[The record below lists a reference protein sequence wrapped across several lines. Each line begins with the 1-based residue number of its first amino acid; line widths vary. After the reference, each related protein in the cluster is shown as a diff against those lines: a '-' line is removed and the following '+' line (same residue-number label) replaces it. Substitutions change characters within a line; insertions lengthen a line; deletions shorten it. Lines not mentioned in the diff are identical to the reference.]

1 MNTKT
6 KFKLIQDSALEG
18 MAELHVRSLAT
29 ASKVGGMSQRAKTQL
44 SAGIILGLFAFN
56 STVALAASGKC
67 GDDAGTKLADFIGK
81 LASFLM
87 LLGGALAL
95 LMFAVG
101 ALYIIAGSKQSN
113 VSKGIGFI
121 KNAALGVG
129 VLILGGF
136 IKVIITTVASGA
148 VGKGNTD
155 TTCVDK
161 ASDGFE

>member
-1 MNTKT
+1 MNTKN

-18 MAELHVRSLAT
+18 VAELHVRSLAT
-29 ASKVGGMSQRAKTQL
+29 ASKVGGMSQRAKTSL
-44 SAGIILGLFAFN
+44 SASIFLGLLAFN
-56 STVALAASGKC
+56 SAAAYAAGDC
-67 GDDAGTKLADFIGK
+67 GEDAGSKLAGFIGK

-136 IKVIITTVASGA
+136 IKVIIVTLASGA
-148 VGKGNTD
+148 VPDGQTD
-155 TTCVDK
+155 TECVKK
-161 ASDGFE
+161 ADDGFK